1 MEVFMADRKELAEF
15 TVMVMVEDEYG
26 RVLVQNKKSD
36 SWGGLV
42 FPGGHVERGEFFT
55 DAAVREVRE
64 ETGLSIQDPRII
76 AVKQFVLDDYRYVVH
91 LFRAT
96 KFCGTLSGSDE
107 GEVFF
112 LSREELLSRSDEMP
126 ISFREMLD
134 IFFGRIDAT
143 EHCMYRENGE
153 WKQLFK

>member
-1 MEVFMADRKELAEF
+1 MSKRTESAEF
-15 TVMVMVEDEYG
+15 TVMVMVEDGEG
-26 RVLVQNKKSD
+26 RVLVQNKNSK

-64 ETGLSIQDPRII
+64 ETGLTILDPKIVG
-76 AVKQFVLDDYRYVVH
+76 VKQFILDDYRYVVH

-96 KFCGTLSGSDE
+96 SFAGKLTSSEE

-112 LSREELLSRSDEMP
+112 LSKEELLSRIDEMP
-126 ISFREMLD
+126 VSFDRMLD
-134 IFFGRIDAT
+134 MFFGRIEAS
-143 EHCMYRENGE
+143 EHCMYPDPDNEGE
-153 WKQLFK
+153 WRQEFK

>member
-1 MEVFMADRKELAEF
+1 MADRKELAEF
-15 TVMVMVEDEYG
+15 TVMVMVEDADG
-26 RVLVQNKKSD
+26 RVLVQNKRSK

-64 ETGLSIQDPRII
+64 ETGLSVYDPRII
-76 AVKQFVLDDYRYVVH
+76 AVKQFILDGYRYVVH
-91 LFRAT
+91 LFKAT
-96 KFCGTLSGSDE
+96 GFDGTLSPSEE

-112 LSREELLSRSDEMP
+112 LSKEELLSRADEMP
-126 ISFREMLD
+126 VSFLQMLD

-143 EHCMYRENGE
+143 EHCMYLEDGE
-153 WKQLFK
+153 WRQIFK